1 LRRFGNKSRKAVRLK
16 HNRRERGPHHEHKQ
30 QRSPEAAGQSPTSI
44 NPSPLLISPF
54 FVGGSLGR
62 SVAPGGGLASA
73 DSSRYAAAGRP
84 SEGTTIYAR
93 ILSSSTIPLDD
104 CSAIKS
110 RQDVFEGA
118 INVIG

>member
-1 LRRFGNKSRKAVRLK
+1 VQPLHDDDDHAAALVVESAV
-16 HNRRERGPHHEHKQ
+16 EGVDEP
-30 QRSPEAAGQSPTSI
+30 ADFAI
-44 NPSPLLISPF
+44 

-73 DSSRYAAAGRP
+73 DSSRYAVADIP
-84 SEGTTIYAR
+84 EGTTIHAR